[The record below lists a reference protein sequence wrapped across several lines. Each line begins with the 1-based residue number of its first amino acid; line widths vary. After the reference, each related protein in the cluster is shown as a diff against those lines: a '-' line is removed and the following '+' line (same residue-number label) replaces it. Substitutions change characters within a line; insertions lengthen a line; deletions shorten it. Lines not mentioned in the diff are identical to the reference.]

1 MTKRVIAAVALIAA
15 ALAVSCGSLR
25 YVDKV
30 GNTLV
35 GYLTTA
41 QERHEQGGD
50 YKKPLEQAEMLWQEK
65 REMLGVLLKHSDAD
79 EMEQFFYK
87 IEKYMETGDTEK
99 LFETVED
106 CRAAVEVIL
115 RGEAPAARNVF

>member
-1 MTKRVIAAVALIAA
+1 MTKRVIAAVTLIAL

-25 YVDKV
+25 YVNKA
-30 GNTLV
+30 GKALT
-35 GYLTTA
+35 GYLEQA
-41 QERHEQGGD
+41 QEKHEEGGD
-50 YKKPLEQAEMLWQEK
+50 YKKPLEQAQTLWKEK

-79 EMEQFFYK
+79 EMEQYFYK
-87 IEKYMETGDTEK
+87 IGKYLETGDTEK

-115 RGEAPAARNVF
+115 RGEEPAARNVF

>member
-1 MTKRVIAAVALIAA
+1 MTKRVIAAAVLIAL

-25 YVDKV
+25 YVNKV
-30 GNTLV
+30 GRALT
-35 GYLTTA
+35 GYLEQA
-41 QERHEQGGD
+41 QEKREAGGD
-50 YKKPLEQAEMLWQEK
+50 YKKPLEQAQALWREK

-79 EMEQFFYK
+79 EMEQYFYK
-87 IEKYMETGDTEK
+87 IEKYMGTGDTEK

-106 CRAAVEVIL
+106 CRAAIEVVL